1 MNARLVF
8 DWTEFG
14 ALRMARPDRSI
25 LHFELKFSSRVQA
38 PRAGFASRQQ

>member
-1 MNARLVF
+1 MDARLVF

-14 ALRMARPDRSI
+14 AFAWRGRIARFCI
-25 LHFELKFSSRVQA
+25 FELKFSSRVQA